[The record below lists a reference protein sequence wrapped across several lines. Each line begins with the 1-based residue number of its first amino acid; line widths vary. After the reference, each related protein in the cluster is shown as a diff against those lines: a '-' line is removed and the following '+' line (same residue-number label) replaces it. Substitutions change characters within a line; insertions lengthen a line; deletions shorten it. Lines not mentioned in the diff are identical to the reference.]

1 MSDGTSP
8 EPDMLKR
15 SGEVVSSKLD
25 LDKDGVDDVKYT
37 ATKRNISNVFD
48 ILKSRVSLDEQV
60 SVFVTDHG
68 GLKNGKSF
76 KQEKQDEWSRP
87 TKPTR

>member
-48 ILKSRVSLDEQV
+48 ILKSRVSLD
-60 SVFVTDHG
+60 
-68 GLKNGKSF
+68 
-76 KQEKQDEWSRP
+76 
-87 TKPTR
+87 